1 MALKFDYS
9 MNSFIKSQIKYN
21 YKKNQSN
28 NILRKGSYGLKSLSF
43 GRLTKS
49 QLYFLKDVVI
59 KSSRKITNSKKSIKI
74 WTKIILNFN
83 LTKLS
88 SEARM
93 GKGKGSIYTQ
103 ASFVKPGAIIF
114 EFELFS
120 YAQAQYVFLKVSK
133 CCNLKLALIKR

>member
-1 MALKFDYS
+1 
-9 MNSFIKSQIKYN
+9 MNLFTKSQIKYN
-21 YKKNQSN
+21 YKNKQPN
-28 NILRKGSYGLKSLSF
+28 NILWKGSYGLKSLSF

-49 QLYFLKDVVI
+49 QLYFLKDIIV

-74 WTKIILNFN
+74 WTKIMLNFN

-88 SEARM
+88 AEARM

-103 ASFVKPGAIIF
+103 ASFVKPGDIIF

-120 YAQAQYVFLKVSK
+120 YSQAQYVFRKVSK
-133 CCNLKLALIKR
+133 CCNLKLMLIKR